1 MKIRNGFVSNSST
14 SSFCMCGWNKDS
26 LTDEQI
32 KMLEKISIVERF
44 CGSCDTYIGIGNSEG
59 DLHFD
64 EDEGENADS
73 YSCPEPAQEDVDKLI
88 AFAKEN
94 NLPELEWHNETWYN
108 G

>member
-14 SSFCMCGWNKDS
+14 SSFCMCGWEKDS
-26 LTDEQI
+26 LTEEQR
-32 KMLEKISIVERF
+32 KMLEDAKLVELF
-44 CGSCDTYIGIGNSEG
+44 YGSCETYIGVGNSEG

-64 EDEGENADS
+64 EDEGESADS
-73 YSCPEPAQEDVDKLI
+73 YCCPEPAQEDVDKLI

-94 NLPELEWHNETWYN
+94 NLPAPDWHSETWYN